1 MNNRNLERQRELS
14 EIALKDNAYD
24 FSAKYIAVWHINSL
38 VETNPEVINGGTIS
52 ALEHVLQDPIVS
64 HQTQAYFLYKHVS
77 NTLCSMIIH
86 SEELAEQAFSSL
98 KRLLEKT
105 NGHPHRAVAESLGS
119 LPFSVQGPE
128 LDEVREDIPSVNWRQ
143 ICDET
148 GLTAYPSPK
157 LTGRSL
163 VVTLPRKKELLV
175 IKLARIHESVQ
186 SLHGEPLWMEHLKA
200 RSFNFPIRFNVPKA
214 IKIAGSYIFRLQDI
228 PVEMPRK
235 MDIHPEGYAIGF
247 IADKDYF
254 TYPNDT
260 RKERRLAPKEFRE
273 VMCRNAWLL
282 GRLTS
287 LGIVHSAPIPLFH
300 NQVQSQRRRDHG
312 LYEWFRAGRLH
323 AWLDSCL
330 YPNLGLTGI
339 RDFEHFVTFK
349 GLNQNLY
356 RYIGTHLLSLFL
368 IAGSYFRNKER
379 ERVGLDN
386 SGEPVDVR
394 YLFDKYFFKELIR
407 VIFLNYYHGF
417 VERQFRGEIPV
428 GLDELTIR
436 MIDEMGI
443 DRHMEEILRVAD
455 QKEMTDKEFR
465 DFLRQKGYSK
475 TQAKTMQKGIE
486 DITILSGPH
495 LGEFNHRISLPELI
509 ESVGTM
515 SALCIVGRYLKM
527 QGTYTKTGVSAGES
541 RHLSKRKEIND

>member
-77 NTLCSMIIH
+77 STLCSMIIH

>member
-1 MNNRNLERQRELS
+1 MNNRDLERQRELS
-14 EIALKDNAYD
+14 EIALKDNAFD
-24 FSAKYIAVWHINSL
+24 FSAKYLSVWHINSL
-38 VETNPEVINGGTIS
+38 VETNPEVINVGTIS
-52 ALEHVLQDPIVS
+52 ALEHVLQDPIVT

-86 SEELAEQAFSSL
+86 SEELAEQAFSTL
-98 KRLLEKT
+98 KKLLKKT
-105 NGHPHRAVAESLGS
+105 SGHPHRAVAESLGT
-119 LPFSVQGPE
+119 LPFSVHGPE
-128 LDEVREDIPSVNWRQ
+128 LDEVRENIPSVTWRQ

-148 GLTAYPSPK
+148 GLITYPSPK
-157 LTGRSL
+157 LLGRSL
-163 VVTLPRKKELLV
+163 VVALPQKKELLV
-175 IKLARIHESVQ
+175 TKLARVHESIQ

-200 RSFNFPIRFNVPKA
+200 QASNFPVRFNVPRA
-214 IKIAGSYIFRLQDI
+214 IKIAGSYIFTLQDI

-235 MDIHPEGYAIGF
+235 MDIHPEGYAISF

-254 TYPNDT
+254 TYPNDA
-260 RKERRLAPKEFRE
+260 RKERRLSPNEFRE
-273 VMCRNAWLL
+273 VMSRNAWLL

-323 AWLDSCL
+323 AWLDSCS

-349 GLNQNLY
+349 GLNRNLY
-356 RYIGTHLLSLFL
+356 RYIGTHILSLFL
-368 IAGSYFRNKER
+368 IAGSYFRNKDR
-379 ERVGLDN
+379 DRIGLDN
-386 SGEPVDVR
+386 AGEPVDAR
-394 YLFDKYFFKELIR
+394 DLFNKYFFKEILR
-407 VIFLNYYHGF
+407 LIFLSYYHGF
-417 VERQFRGEIPV
+417 VEKQFRGEIPV

-443 DRHMEEILRVAD
+443 DRYMEEILRVAD
-455 QKEMTDKEFR
+455 QKEMTDNEFR
-465 DFLRQKGYSK
+465 DFLRQKGYSNK
-475 TQAKTMQKGIE
+475 QAKTIQKGIK

-495 LGEFNHRISLPELI
+495 LGEFNHNISLPELI

-515 SALCIVGRYLKM
+515 SALCIVGRYLKV
-527 QGTYTKTGVSAGES
+527 QGTNTGTVVSAGKS
-541 RHLSKRKEIND
+541 LHLSNQI